1 MKRKER
7 VVNKN
12 VAVAPLWN
20 KYNKKNCDIGVL
32 NGYKSGDGHKQPNL

>member
-1 MKRKER
+1 MKRKEC

-20 KYNKKNCDIGVL
+20 KYNKKIVTL
-32 NGYKSGDGHKQPNL
+32 VF